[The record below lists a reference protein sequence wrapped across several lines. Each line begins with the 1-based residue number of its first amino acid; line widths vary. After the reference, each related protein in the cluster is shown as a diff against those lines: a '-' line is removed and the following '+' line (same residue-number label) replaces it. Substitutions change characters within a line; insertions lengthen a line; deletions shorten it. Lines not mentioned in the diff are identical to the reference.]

1 MKKNIIVPISILV
14 LLIIAG
20 LTYFFLIKKEEVT
33 PDNVKFAK
41 EYTKISEDNLFKYK
55 TLEEVNKIL
64 TKGTGVVYLG
74 FPECPW
80 CQEYVKYID
89 EVSKSVGLDKVYYS
103 NILSDR
109 KNDTEEYKE
118 TVKILSDYLS
128 NDDEGNKRVYV
139 PSVIVV
145 SSGKI
150 VMFDDETAR
159 DTKGYD
165 SPKEYWQS
173 ENLTALKTKLTDSFE
188 KVKSNVCTDCNK

>member
-1 MKKNIIVPISILV
+1 MKKNLIVPLSILV
-14 LLIIAG
+14 VLVITVAV
-20 LTYFFLIKKEEVT
+20 YFFLLKKEEVT

-103 NILSDR
+103 NILDDR

-165 SPKEYWQS
+165 LPEEYWQS
-173 ENLTALKTKLTDSFE
+173 EDMTALKTKLTNAFE
-188 KVKSNVCTDCNK
+188 KVKSNACTDCNK

>member
-1 MKKNIIVPISILV
+1 MKKNLIVPLSILV
-14 LLIIAG
+14 VLVITVAV
-20 LTYFFLIKKEEVT
+20 YFFLLKKEEVT

-103 NILSDR
+103 NILDDR

-165 SPKEYWQS
+165 LPEEYWQS
-173 ENLTALKTKLTDSFE
+173 EDLTALKTKLTNAFE
-188 KVKSNVCTDCNK
+188 KVKSNACTDCNK

>member
-1 MKKNIIVPISILV
+1 MKKNIIVPLSILV

-103 NILSDR
+103 NILDDR

-150 VMFDDETAR
+150 VMFDDETAK

-188 KVKSNVCTDCNK
+188 KVKSNACTDCNK

>member
-1 MKKNIIVPISILV
+1 MKKNLIVPLSILV
-14 LLIIAG
+14 VLVITVAV
-20 LTYFFLIKKEEVT
+20 YFFLLKKEEVT

-103 NILSDR
+103 NILDDR

-188 KVKSNVCTDCNK
+188 KVKSNACTDCNK

>member
-1 MKKNIIVPISILV
+1 MKKNIIVLLSILV
-14 LLIIAG
+14 VLVITVAV
-20 LTYFFLIKKEEVT
+20 YFFLIKKEEVT

-103 NILSDR
+103 NILDDR

-188 KVKSNVCTDCNK
+188 KVKSNACTDCNK

>member
-103 NILSDR
+103 NILDDR

-165 SPKEYWQS
+165 LPEEYWQS
-173 ENLTALKTKLTDSFE
+173 EDLTALKTKLTNAFE

>member
-20 LTYFFLIKKEEVT
+20 LTYFFLLKKEEVT

-103 NILSDR
+103 NILDDR
-109 KNDTEEYKE
+109 KNDTEEYKK

-165 SPKEYWQS
+165 LPEEYWQR
-173 ENLTALKTKLTDSFE
+173 EDLTALKTKLTNAFE
-188 KVKSNVCTDCNK
+188 KVKSNACTDCNK

>member
-1 MKKNIIVPISILV
+1 MKKNLKVLLSILV
-14 LLIIAG
+14 VLVITAAV
-20 LTYFFLIKKEEVT
+20 YFFLIKKEEVT

-103 NILSDR
+103 NILDDR

-150 VMFDDETAR
+150 VMFDDETAK

-188 KVKSNVCTDCNK
+188 KVKSNACTDCNK

>member
-20 LTYFFLIKKEEVT
+20 LTYFFLLKKEEVT

-103 NILSDR
+103 NILDDR

-145 SSGKI
+145 SRGKI
-150 VMFDDETAR
+150 VMFDDETAK

-188 KVKSNVCTDCNK
+188 KVKSNACTDCNK

>member
-1 MKKNIIVPISILV
+1 MKKNIIVPLSILV

-20 LTYFFLIKKEEVT
+20 LTYFFLLKKEEVT

>member
-1 MKKNIIVPISILV
+1 MKKNIIVPLSILV

-103 NILSDR
+103 NILNDR

-150 VMFDDETAR
+150 VMFDDETAK

-188 KVKSNVCTDCNK
+188 KVKSNACTDCNK

>member
-1 MKKNIIVPISILV
+1 MKKNIIVPLSILI

-103 NILSDR
+103 NILDDR

-150 VMFDDETAR
+150 VMFDDETAK

-188 KVKSNVCTDCNK
+188 KVKSNACTDCNK

>member
-1 MKKNIIVPISILV
+1 MKKNIIVPLSILI

-103 NILSDR
+103 NILDDR

-150 VMFDDETAR
+150 VMFDDETAK

-165 SPKEYWQS
+165 SPKDYWQS

-188 KVKSNVCTDCNK
+188 KVKSNACTDCNK

>member
-20 LTYFFLIKKEEVT
+20 LTYFFLLKKEEVT

-103 NILSDR
+103 NILDDR

-150 VMFDDETAR
+150 VMFDDETAK

-188 KVKSNVCTDCNK
+188 KVKSNACTDCNK

>member
-1 MKKNIIVPISILV
+1 MKKNLKVLLSILV
-14 LLIIAG
+14 VLVITAAV
-20 LTYFFLIKKEEVT
+20 YFFLIKKEEVT

-109 KNDTEEYKE
+109 KKDTEEYKE

-188 KVKSNVCTDCNK
+188 KVKSNACTDCNK

>member
-1 MKKNIIVPISILV
+1 MKKNIIVPLSILV

-103 NILSDR
+103 NILDDR

-173 ENLTALKTKLTDSFE
+173 ENLTALKTKLNDSFE
-188 KVKSNVCTDCNK
+188 KVKSNACTDCNK

>member
-1 MKKNIIVPISILV
+1 MKKNIIVPLSILV
-14 LLIIAG
+14 IVIIAG

-103 NILSDR
+103 NILGDR

-150 VMFDDETAR
+150 VMFDDETAK

-188 KVKSNVCTDCNK
+188 KVKSNACTDCNK

>member
-1 MKKNIIVPISILV
+1 MKKNIIVPTSILV

-20 LTYFFLIKKEEVT
+20 LTYFFLLKKEEVT

-103 NILSDR
+103 NILDDR

-188 KVKSNVCTDCNK
+188 KVKSNACTDCNK

>member
-20 LTYFFLIKKEEVT
+20 LTYFFLLKKEEVT

-103 NILSDR
+103 NILDDR

-188 KVKSNVCTDCNK
+188 KVKSNACTDCNK

>member
-1 MKKNIIVPISILV
+1 MKKNIIVPLSILV

-103 NILSDR
+103 NILGDR

-173 ENLTALKTKLTDSFE
+173 ENLTALKTKLNDSFE
-188 KVKSNVCTDCNK
+188 KVKSNACTDCNK

>member
-1 MKKNIIVPISILV
+1 MKKNLKVLLSILV
-14 LLIIAG
+14 VLVITVAV
-20 LTYFFLIKKEEVT
+20 YFFLIKKEEVT

-103 NILSDR
+103 NILDDR

-150 VMFDDETAR
+150 VMFDDETAK

-188 KVKSNVCTDCNK
+188 KVKSNACTDCNK

>member
-103 NILSDR
+103 NILDDR

-150 VMFDDETAR
+150 VMFDDETAK

-173 ENLTALKTKLTDSFE
+173 ENLTALKTKLTDSFK
-188 KVKSNVCTDCNK
+188 KVKSNACTDCNK

>member
-1 MKKNIIVPISILV
+1 MKKNIIVPLSILV
-14 LLIIAG
+14 LVIIAG

-103 NILSDR
+103 NILDDR

-150 VMFDDETAR
+150 VMFDDETAK

-188 KVKSNVCTDCNK
+188 KVKSNACTDCNK

>member
-1 MKKNIIVPISILV
+1 MKKNIIVPLSILV

-20 LTYFFLIKKEEVT
+20 LTYFFLLKKEEVT

-64 TKGTGVVYLG
+64 TKGTGVIYLG

-103 NILSDR
+103 NILDDR

-150 VMFDDETAR
+150 VMFDDETAK

-188 KVKSNVCTDCNK
+188 KVKSNACTDCNK

>member
-103 NILSDR
+103 NILDDR

-165 SPKEYWQS
+165 SPKEYWQN

-188 KVKSNVCTDCNK
+188 KVKSNACTDCNK

>member
-20 LTYFFLIKKEEVT
+20 LTYFFLLNKEEVT

-103 NILSDR
+103 NILDDR

-188 KVKSNVCTDCNK
+188 KVKSNACTDCNK

>member
-1 MKKNIIVPISILV
+1 MKKNIIVPLSILV

>member
-1 MKKNIIVPISILV
+1 MKR
-14 LLIIAG
+14 
-20 LTYFFLIKKEEVT
+20 
-33 PDNVKFAK
+33 
-41 EYTKISEDNLFKYK
+41 
-55 TLEEVNKIL
+55 
-64 TKGTGVVYLG
+64 
-74 FPECPW
+74 
-80 CQEYVKYID
+80 
-89 EVSKSVGLDKVYYS
+89 LDKVYYS
-103 NILSDR
+103 NILGDR

-150 VMFDDETAR
+150 VMFDDETAK

-188 KVKSNVCTDCNK
+188 KVKSNACTDCNK

>member
-1 MKKNIIVPISILV
+1 MKKNIIVPLSILV
-14 LLIIAG
+14 LVIIAG

-103 NILSDR
+103 NILDDR

-188 KVKSNVCTDCNK
+188 KVKSNACTDCNK

>member
-14 LLIIAG
+14 IVIIAG

-103 NILSDR
+103 NILDDR

-165 SPKEYWQS
+165 SPKEYWQN

-188 KVKSNVCTDCNK
+188 KVKSNACTDCNK

>member
-1 MKKNIIVPISILV
+1 MKKNIIVLLSILV
-14 LLIIAG
+14 VLVITVAV
-20 LTYFFLIKKEEVT
+20 YFFLIKKEEVT

-103 NILSDR
+103 NILDDR

-150 VMFDDETAR
+150 VMFDDETAK

>member
-1 MKKNIIVPISILV
+1 MKKNLIVPLSILV
-14 LLIIAG
+14 VLVITAAV
-20 LTYFFLIKKEEVT
+20 YFFLIKKEEVT

-103 NILSDR
+103 NILDDR

-165 SPKEYWQS
+165 LPEEYWQS
-173 ENLTALKTKLTDSFE
+173 EDLTALKTKLTNAFE
-188 KVKSNVCTDCNK
+188 KVKSNACTDCNK

>member
-1 MKKNIIVPISILV
+1 MKKNLIVPLSILV
-14 LLIIAG
+14 VLVITVAV
-20 LTYFFLIKKEEVT
+20 YFFLLKKEEVT

-103 NILSDR
+103 NILDDR

-165 SPKEYWQS
+165 LPEEYWQS
-173 ENLTALKTKLTDSFE
+173 EDMTALKTKLTNEFE
-188 KVKSNVCTDCNK
+188 KVKSNACTDCNK

>member
-20 LTYFFLIKKEEVT
+20 LTYFFLLKKEEVT

-103 NILSDR
+103 NILDDR

-165 SPKEYWQS
+165 LPEEYWQS
-173 ENLTALKTKLTDSFE
+173 EDLTALKTKLTNAFI
-188 KVKSNVCTDCNK
+188 KVKSNACTDCNK

>member
-1 MKKNIIVPISILV
+1 MKKNIIVPLSILV
-14 LLIIAG
+14 IVIIAG

-103 NILSDR
+103 NILDDR

-150 VMFDDETAR
+150 VMFDDETAK

-188 KVKSNVCTDCNK
+188 KVKSNACTDCNK

>member
-1 MKKNIIVPISILV
+1 MKKNIIVPLSILV
-14 LLIIAG
+14 LVIIAG

-103 NILSDR
+103 NILGDR

-150 VMFDDETAR
+150 VMFDDETAK

-188 KVKSNVCTDCNK
+188 KVKSNACTDCNK

>member
-20 LTYFFLIKKEEVT
+20 LTYFFLLKKEEVT

-103 NILSDR
+103 NILDDR

-165 SPKEYWQS
+165 SPKEYWQI
-173 ENLTALKTKLTDSFE
+173 EDLTALKTKLTNAFE
-188 KVKSNVCTDCNK
+188 KVKSNACTDCNK

>member
-20 LTYFFLIKKEEVT
+20 LTYFFLLKKEEVK

-103 NILSDR
+103 NILDDR
-109 KNDTEEYKE
+109 KNDTEEYKK

-165 SPKEYWQS
+165 LPEEYWQR
-173 ENLTALKTKLTDSFE
+173 EDLTALKTKLTNAFE
-188 KVKSNVCTDCNK
+188 KVKSNACTDCNK

>member
-1 MKKNIIVPISILV
+1 MKKNLKVLLSILV
-14 LLIIAG
+14 VLVITAAV
-20 LTYFFLIKKEEVT
+20 YFFLIKKKEVT

-188 KVKSNVCTDCNK
+188 KVKSNACTDCNK